1 MVDGTARRG
10 ALVAPRLQKGR
21 EWIHME
27 NSLAVVV
34 EAGGNLDALS
44 SALEKIKA
52 FQALVQRQLVEG
64 MDYGKIPGCG
74 ERLVLLKP
82 GAEKISVL
90 LGLRSN
96 FEIVREIEDF
106 ESGFFSYMVRCS
118 LVTGAG
124 EVVTQGFGQ
133 CNTRERRFGKGDPFS
148 GANVALKMARKR
160 ALVDAA
166 LTVGS
171 LSNLFTQDLEDMSEK
186 PEGKATGTRITEEQK
201 RKIYATALQAGIED
215 AQLRSGVLHYYHAEG
230 VESLSEEQ
238 ARDLLERI
246 AAMAKAKAA
255 K

>member
-1 MVDGTARRG
+1 MVEGTARRG

-124 EVVTQGFGQ
+124 ETVTQGFGQ

-171 LSNLFTQDLEDMSEK
+171 LSNLFTQDLEDVSTISSSEMRA
-186 PEGKATGTRITEEQK
+186 PRISEEQK
-201 RKIYATALQAGIED
+201 RKIYACTLQAGVQE
-215 AQLRSGVLHYYHAEG
+215 AQLRAGVLHYYG
-230 VESLSEEQ
+230 VSDINELSEKQ
-238 ARDLLERI
+238 ADDLLERI
-246 AAMAKAKAA
+246 SAMAAA
-255 K
+255 RATS

>member
-1 MVDGTARRG
+1 
-10 ALVAPRLQKGR
+10 
-21 EWIHME
+21 ME

-44 SALEKIKA
+44 SALEKIQA

-124 EVVTQGFGQ
+124 ETVTQGFGQ

-148 GANVALKMARKR
+148 GANIALKMARKR

-186 PEGKATGTRITEEQK
+186 PEGKATGTTRITEEQK
-201 RKIYATALQAGIED
+201 RQIYATALQAGIED
-215 AQLRSGVLHYYHAEG
+215 AQLRSGILHYYHAEG
-230 VESLSEEQ
+230 VEALSKEQ
-238 ARDLLERI
+238 ALDLLERI
-246 AAMAKAKAA
+246 SAMAAA
-255 K
+255 RATK

>member
-1 MVDGTARRG
+1 
-10 ALVAPRLQKGR
+10 
-21 EWIHME
+21 ME

-44 SALEKIKA
+44 SALDRIKA

-118 LVTGAG
+118 LITGAG
-124 EVVTQGFGQ
+124 ETVTQGFGQ
-133 CNTRERRFGKGDPFS
+133 CNTRERRFGKGDPFF

-171 LSNLFTQDLEDMSEK
+171 LSNLFTQDLEDVSTTSEIR
-186 PEGKATGTRITEEQK
+186 EARISEEQK
-201 RKIYATALQAGIED
+201 RKIYACTLQAGVQEG
-215 AQLRSGVLHYYHAEG
+215 QLRAGVLHYYGVSGVDELSGKQAE
-230 VESLSEEQ
+230 
-238 ARDLLERI
+238 DLLERI
-246 AAMAKAKAA
+246 SAMAAA
-255 K
+255 RATS

>member
-1 MVDGTARRG
+1 
-10 ALVAPRLQKGR
+10 
-21 EWIHME
+21 ME

-34 EAGGNLDALS
+34 EAGGNLDALGA
-44 SALEKIKA
+44 ALGKIAA
-52 FQALVQRQLVEG
+52 FQALVQKQLIEG

-82 GAEKISVL
+82 GAEKITML
-90 LGLRSN
+90 LNLRSA
-96 FEIVREIEDF
+96 FDVVREIEDF
-106 ESGFFSYMVRCS
+106 DKGFFSYLVRCS
-118 LVTGAG
+118 LVTGSG

-133 CNTRERRFGKGDPFS
+133 CNTRERRFGKGDPFA
-148 GANVALKMARKR
+148 GANIALKMARKR

-171 LSNLFTQDLEDMSEK
+171 LSNIFTQDVEDFSSAEL
-186 PEGKATGTRITEEQK
+186 PHGKSGSGVTEEQK

-230 VESLSEEQ
+230 VEALSEEQ
-238 ARDLLERI
+238 AKDLLERI
-246 AAMAKAKAA
+246 AAMAKAKMAAA